1 MTATSQASPEVHMY
15 GPLLSVQD
23 VEQHVNLYSDVFG
36 MERVASVTLDA
47 DRAQQLFGA
56 SAGSLELT
64 SLRTPGVLAGALVAA
79 FEPRSERQIRT
90 EETRLHRDAFR
101 VIDFYAPD
109 LDAAVAH
116 ARNLGYH
123 VEHSEAGYDLDE
135 GAFREAHLP
144 GPDGVVT
151 AFLSGPRD
159 FFTGFAKVRD
169 RVASEVCSISL
180 PLTDAKP
187 SLEFYKDVLDWDVV
201 FEYAFSDESFNR
213 LMDVEEPITVTSSTV
228 GFARDEPYV
237 NMVDYGA
244 PEGLGGSVRGASVAP
259 HRGLLGAVLTTGDL
273 DGVRSRAGAALGAET
288 SFTLAPFG
296 DVRAAVL
303 TPPHGVPHLVLEV

>member
-1 MTATSQASPEVHMY
+1 MSAHMY
-15 GPLLSVQD
+15 GPLISAQD
-23 VEQHVNLYSDVFG
+23 ADGHVRLHCDVFG
-36 MERVASVTLDA
+36 MEEAGRTTLDA
-47 DRAQQLFGA
+47 ETTAALFGA
-56 SAGSLELT
+56 EAGTVELVG
-64 SLRTPGVLAGALVAA
+64 LRTPGVLAGTILALFAPRA
-79 FEPRSERQIRT
+79 ERTIREP
-90 EETRLHRDAFR
+90 ETRLHRDAFR

-116 ARNLGYH
+116 ARGLGYE

-169 RVASEVCSISL
+169 RIASEVCSISL
-180 PLTDAKP
+180 PLSDAKE
-187 SLEFYKDVLDWDVV
+187 SIEFYADVLGWGVV

-213 LMDVEEPITVTSSTV
+213 LMGVDEPLKVVSSTV

-237 NMVDYGA
+237 NIVDYGA
-244 PEGLGGSVRGASVAP
+244 PEGLGGSLLGESIAP
-259 HRGLLGAVLTTGDL
+259 RRGLLGAVVTVDDL
-273 DGVRSRAGAALGAET
+273 DGLRTRAGEALGTEV
-288 SFTLAPFG
+288 SFDLAPFG
-296 DVRAAVL
+296 PVRAAVL
-303 TPPHGVPHLVLEV
+303 TPPHGVPHLVLERC

>member
-1 MTATSQASPEVHMY
+1 MTSSARASSGVHMY
-15 GPLLSVQD
+15 GPLLSASD
-23 VEQHVNLYSDVFG
+23 VEAHVNLYTDVFG
-36 MERVASVTLDA
+36 MERVDSVTLAA
-47 DRAQQLFGA
+47 DLTERLF
-56 SAGSLELT
+56 STPAGTLT
-64 SLRTPGVLAGALVAA
+64 LTALRTPGVLAGAVVAA

-116 ARNLGYH
+116 ARQLGHH

-169 RVASEVCSISL
+169 RIASEVCSISL

-201 FEYAFSDESFNR
+201 FEYSFSDESFNR

-244 PEGLGGSVRGASVAP
+244 PEGLGGSVRGQSVAP
-259 HRGLLGAVLTTGDL
+259 HRGLLGAVLTTDAL
-273 DGVRSRAGAALGAET
+273 DAVRARAGEALGAEVT
-288 SFTLAPFG
+288 FTLAPFG
-296 DVRAAVL
+296 EVRAAVL
-303 TPPHGVPHLVLEV
+303 TPPHAVPHLILEV